1 MAKKLIKYTVIII
14 ICLFVAYNSVYF
26 KKLSEVH
33 AAGNTF
39 NATAYA
45 QNYLD
50 NELMKSL
57 DHISSTDTILN
68 FIKTDTSAAFSKYGH
83 ALDIGNVKYFMAK
96 GSGSVMSIDE
106 SDIYLKTP
114 ANQNIKI
121 ATEYV
126 FGNALRDAPGTININ
141 DFTNTADLNNISAG
155 VDKIVR
161 DSELPPFK
169 RQVKKGDEIEY
180 AGAFELNRQHLN
192 TDSIEVIPFYLKIKK

>member
-161 DSELPPFK
+161 DSVLPPFK